1 VLSEESVMSLMGS
14 KTEVAPHDMMLP
26 QTRLQRVAGV
36 GEYMALPKA
45 YLTSAKNLPAILC
58 AIQTAK
64 APPQFNRQVLESLEF
79 KSPSDRKIIGV
90 LKALKFISDD
100 GAPTE
105 RYYAFLDQT
114 QAPDILADGI
124 RDAYA
129 DLFQV
134 NINAQNLT
142 KNELIN
148 KFQTLSQ
155 GQLSDSVMNKM
166 TMTFTE
172 LCKLA
177 DFQTSPPKNEESK
190 KDDEGVPD
198 GKIKEKQAEN
208 LGWKEIRV
216 DGLAYRVQIVSP
228 ESNDQAE
235 RRRAPGWTLLVVL
248 LIAIFVVAGL
258 VSIFGTLFYE

>member
-1 VLSEESVMSLMGS
+1 
-14 KTEVAPHDMMLP
+14 
-26 QTRLQRVAGV
+26 
-36 GEYMALPKA
+36 MALPKA
-45 YLTSAKNLPAILC
+45 YLTSARNLPAILC

-64 APPQFNRQVLESLEF
+64 APPQFNRHVLETLEF
-79 KSPSDRKIIGV
+79 KAPSDRKIIGV
-90 LKALKFISDD
+90 LKALRFISDD

-114 QAPDILADGI
+114 QAPDILADSI

-148 KFQTLSQ
+148 KFRTLSQ

-190 KDDEGVPD
+190 QDDEGAPD
-198 GKIKEKQAEN
+198 GKMKET
-208 LGWKEIRV
+208 WKEVRV
-216 DGLAYRVQIVSP
+216 DGRVYRVWVVSP
-228 ESNDQAE
+228 ESDDQAE
-235 RRRAPGWTLLVVL
+235 RGRAPGWRLPVVF
-248 LIAIFVVAGL
+248 LIAIFVAAAL
-258 VSIFGTLFYE
+258 VSIFGYAP